1 MFYSCTHTATVG
13 VQGLIIPGWFLLT
26 GSLSLP
32 AGDVAERRE
41 L

>member
-1 MFYSCTHTATVG
+1 MATVG
-13 VQGLIIPGWFLLT
+13 VKGLIILGWFLLI

-32 AGDVAERRE
+32 AGGVAERRE